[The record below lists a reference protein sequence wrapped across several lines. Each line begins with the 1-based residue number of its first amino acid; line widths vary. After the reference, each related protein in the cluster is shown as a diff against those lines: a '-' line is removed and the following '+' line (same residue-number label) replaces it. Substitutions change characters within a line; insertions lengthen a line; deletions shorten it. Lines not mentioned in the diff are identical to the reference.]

1 MSTSPP
7 QVLEYEPSPKGKY
20 RTVPEPSEKMPPG
33 IPYIVANEF
42 AERFSFYGMTAILV
56 VFMTT
61 HLKDAAGN
69 LAVMSEADAEI
80 WFHNFTSFV
89 YFTPIIGALI
99 ADIFWGKYNTIIWVS
114 MLYCLGHGVLAMGE
128 TRTHLAIGLT
138 LIGMGAGGIK
148 PCVSAHVGDQFSQTN
163 EHLLGKV
170 YNWFYFSIN
179 LGAFLAQ
186 MMIPYLRVTYGPQ
199 VAFAV
204 PGILMAIALFVFWL
218 GRYKFVH
225 RPPQGWGKVKENF
238 QGENLKILLRLVI
251 FFVICAPFYALYY
264 QGSSAWVNQAKY
276 LDLTLHPFSFKLIQ
290 DQVQSVNAIL
300 ILVFIP
306 LFAYGVYPLVEKF
319 VKLTPQRKIGAGMF
333 LVIPAFVITAYLE
346 KSVKAGQSPSVWW
359 QLLGYAIVTAAEI
372 LVSVPALEF
381 AYTQAPKK
389 MKSLVMAAYLAGSI
403 ALGNVIATV
412 VKAFFKRESIA
423 PYVTGENSPN
433 QYWAFVGL
441 ILVAGVVYVIVATL
455 MPAKDFVAE
464 DIPAANGTAKA

>member
-1 MSTSPP
+1 
-7 QVLEYEPSPKGKY
+7 
-20 RTVPEPSEKMPPG
+20 
-33 IPYIVANEF
+33 
-42 AERFSFYGMTAILV
+42 
-56 VFMTT
+56 
-61 HLKDAAGN
+61 
-69 LAVMSEADAEI
+69 
-80 WFHNFTSFV
+80 
-89 YFTPIIGALI
+89 
-99 ADIFWGKYNTIIWVS
+99 
-114 MLYCLGHGVLAMGE
+114 
-128 TRTHLAIGLT
+128 
-138 LIGMGAGGIK
+138 
-148 PCVSAHVGDQFSQTN
+148 
-163 EHLLGKV
+163 
-170 YNWFYFSIN
+170 

-225 RPPQGWGKVKENF
+225 RPAQGWGKVRENF
-238 QGENLKILLRLVI
+238 QGGNLKILFRLIV

-276 LDLTLHPFSFKLIQ
+276 LDLTLRPFSFKLIQ

-306 LFAYGVYPLVEKF
+306 LFAYGVYPVVEKF

-346 KSVKAGQSPSVWW
+346 KAVKAGQSPSVWW

-403 ALGNVIATV
+403 ALGNVIATL
-412 VKAFFKRESIA
+412 VKAFFKNESIK

-441 ILVAGVVYVIVATL
+441 ILVAGIVYVFVAWM
-455 MPAKDFVAE
+455 MPAKDLVAE
-464 DIPAANGTAKA
+464 DVPAGNAQS